1 MKFMNKANARERIG
15 ISLLLLALF
24 VATAPGAHAGPR
36 AVKPAAQPAS
46 VIAHLPLGGASVNQM
61 FLREQDGV
69 QYLYLGEASKDG
81 VAIVDVTKAD
91 QPSIVK
97 RMAWPNERSSGN
109 LQLVGDRLV
118 LAETPERA
126 GAAASAI
133 SPTKTVSLL
142 DLSDPAN
149 PRTIQTFSGVT
160 GTLADEARNL
170 VYITNGDGLWIL
182 MHQPEQSAAS
192 RLHGCRTDDAF
203 NEIAGCQ

>member
-1 MKFMNKANARERIG
+1 MKFTHKANARDLFG
-15 ISLLLLALF
+15 GALLLLALF
-24 VATAPGAHAGPR
+24 AAAAPVAHAGPR
-36 AVKPAAQPAS
+36 ANKPAAQPAS

-61 FLREQDGV
+61 YLREQDGV

-81 VAIVDVTKAD
+81 VAIVDVSKAN

-97 RMAWPNERSSGN
+97 RMAWPNEKSSGN
-109 LQLVGDRLV
+109 LQLIGDRLV

-126 GAAASAI
+126 ATAPAI

-160 GTLADEARNL
+160 GTLADDARNL
-170 VYITNGDGLWIL
+170 VYITNSDGLWIL
-182 MHQPEQSAAS
+182 KHQPEQSAAS
-192 RLHGCRTDDAF
+192 RPRGCRTDDAF
-203 NEIAGCQ
+203 NEFANCQ

>member
-1 MKFMNKANARERIG
+1 MTFMNKANSIDFFGGA
-15 ISLLLLALF
+15 LLLLALY
-24 VATAPGAHAGPR
+24 AAAAPGVHAGPR

-81 VAIVDVTKAD
+81 VAIVDVTKAE

-126 GAAASAI
+126 SAAPPAI
-133 SPTKTVSLL
+133 SSTTTLSLL

-160 GTLADEARNL
+160 GTLTDEARNL
-170 VYITNGDGLWIL
+170 VYISNSDGLWIVR
-182 MHQPEQSAAS
+182 HQPEQSAAS
-192 RLHGCRTDDAF
+192 RPRGCRTDDAF
-203 NEIAGCQ
+203 NEFANCQ